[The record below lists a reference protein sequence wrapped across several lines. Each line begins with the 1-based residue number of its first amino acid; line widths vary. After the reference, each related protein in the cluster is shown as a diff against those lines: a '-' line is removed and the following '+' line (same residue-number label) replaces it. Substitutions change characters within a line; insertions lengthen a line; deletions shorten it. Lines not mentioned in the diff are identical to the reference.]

1 VRASL
6 RLSCAAALAALA
18 FPSGALAGVKTLV
31 FNSAPIK
38 IGAFG
43 VERGAQL
50 VPSPAE
56 DGYVVGMRADVFDLL
71 GNPVAHTDV
80 MLHHVVFAKLGT
92 PDGTCSSFTDYEG
105 RTASIPAERFYAEGE
120 EHAQLA
126 LPAAFG
132 YPNHASDRWAL
143 VYMLMNHHARD
154 SVVQIQYT
162 VEYATGEQR
171 TAVKPLWLDVRNCR
185 ADPVFNVPGTGG
197 PGSTFKE
204 VWDYRVPTS
213 GLLIAGGG
221 HLHGGGLSVDVADT
235 SCASLFTSYPTWGG
249 IEPRPV
255 MHEPGPRHMTQFSD
269 PAGRPVRA
277 GDVLRLTATYD
288 NSRPHVRAM
297 GIAMVF
303 LAPAPVAGCRSYDSA
318 RPEPTTP
325 EQVTIQ
331 LLKRPAGAVRR
342 VSSTWVGDY
351 AFGAQRVS
359 VPRGTRFTW
368 RFVGTV
374 QHDVTLASGPMG
386 LASPGLTRG
395 TYSFRFTHAGTYRLF
410 CSLHP
415 SRMTQIV
422 TVRRG

>member
-1 VRASL
+1 
-6 RLSCAAALAALA
+6 
-18 FPSGALAGVKTLV
+18 
-31 FNSAPIK
+31 
-38 IGAFG
+38 
-43 VERGAQL
+43 
-50 VPSPAE
+50 
-56 DGYVVGMRADVFDLL
+56 
-71 GNPVAHTDV
+71 
-80 MLHHVVFAKLGT
+80 
-92 PDGTCSSFTDYEG
+92 
-105 RTASIPAERFYAEGE
+105 
-120 EHAQLA
+120 
-126 LPAAFG
+126 
-132 YPNHASDRWAL
+132 
-143 VYMLMNHHARD
+143 
-154 SVVQIQYT
+154 
-162 VEYATGEQR
+162 
-171 TAVKPLWLDVRNCR
+171 
-185 ADPVFNVPGTGG
+185 
-197 PGSTFKE
+197 
-204 VWDYRVPTS
+204 
-213 GLLIAGGG
+213 
-221 HLHGGGLSVDVADT
+221 
-235 SCASLFTSYPTWGG
+235 
-249 IEPRPV
+249 V
-255 MHEPGPRHMTQFSD
+255 MHEPGPRHMTQFGD

-359 VPRGTRFTW
+359 VRRGTRFTW

-374 QHDVTLASGPMG
+374 QHDVTLASGPVG

-395 TYSFRFTHAGTYRLF
+395 AYSFRFARAGTYRLF

-422 TVRRG
+422 TVSRH